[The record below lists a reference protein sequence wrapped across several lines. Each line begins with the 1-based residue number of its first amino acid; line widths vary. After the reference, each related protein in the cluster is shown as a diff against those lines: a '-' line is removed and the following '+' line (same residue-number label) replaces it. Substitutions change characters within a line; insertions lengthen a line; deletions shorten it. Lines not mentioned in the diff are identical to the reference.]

1 MGWEK
6 VGVTIVG
13 TPVSHSGGL
22 YVRIPKKVVDAYELH
37 TGLDIEVTVDRV
49 KRPDMGNATSSE
61 KRCIPRNEKRKEEAE
76 E

>member
-1 MGWEK
+1 MNWEK

-13 TPVSHSGGL
+13 KPVSHGGGL
-22 YVRIPKKVVDAYELH
+22 YVRIPKKVVDAYELY

-49 KRPDMGNATSSE
+49 KRPDEGNATLSE
-61 KRCIPRNEKRKEEAE
+61 KGDISRDEKRKGEAE

>member
-13 TPVSHSGGL
+13 TPISHSGGL

-49 KRPDMGNATSSE
+49 KRPDTGNATLSE
-61 KRCIPRNEKRKEEAE
+61 KRCISKRPEEE
-76 E
+76 EE

>member
-13 TPVSHSGGL
+13 RPLSTSGGL

-49 KRPDMGNATSSE
+49 KRPDAGNATLSE
-61 KRCIPRNEKRKEEAE
+61 KRCIPKNEKEEGE
-76 E
+76 

>member
-1 MGWEK
+1 MVWEK

-13 TPVSHSGGL
+13 KPLSTSGGL
-22 YVRIPKKVVDAYELH
+22 YVRIPKRVVDAYELH

-49 KRPDMGNATSSE
+49 KRPDEGNVTTSDKSRVS
-61 KRCIPRNEKRKEEAE
+61 KKKQEEE

>member
-13 TPVSHSGGL
+13 KPISHGGGL
-22 YVRIPKKVVDAYELH
+22 YVRIPKKTVDAYALY
-37 TGLDIEVTVDRV
+37 TGLYIEVTVDRV
-49 KRPDMGNATSSE
+49 KRPDEENATLSE
-61 KRCIPRNEKRKEEAE
+61 KRCIPKSEKRKGEAE